1 MIATDNPSGL
11 KPKYLR
17 AAAMTAAQLLRLL
30 GQLRQD
36 AGDIAALR
44 LLVRRFHGLSAFG
57 GAFGLAAVAVIAQ
70 IGEHDCAT
78 ILRTRM
84 APDRAQLEQIRA
96 LVLQLRRV
104 IARQRASDGG
114 RREVLPSPPPPD
126 PEAARAS
133 SPPLPPRRLALAVGL
148 RDVDWAT
155 VASRLALHGFAV
167 QTADTCK
174 QAGRVFAGRLPEA
187 VIAAADLPDGTGCL
201 LAHYVRS
208 LEGGDQPVVVIVQG
222 PGGGC
227 GPEELARCDADAA
240 FETPVSWS
248 AVAETL
254 ADALARRRS
263 APRILYLSQAPD
275 PATAKLLDDAG
286 YRVRCCPDPSRV
298 ARDLSS
304 FDPALV
310 MTDLPRSSATAGD
323 LRRCLLGDKRYAA
336 MPVLR
341 LAPEPMPWRDGS
353 TDGVDRLECSAEPAA
368 LLATVA
374 TRIERC
380 RALKRMFAADL
391 AG

>member
-1 MIATDNPSGL
+1 MISTDHPTGL
-11 KPKYLR
+11 KSKYLR
-17 AAAMTAAQLLRLL
+17 AAAMTVAQLFRLV

-36 AGDIAALR
+36 AGDTAALR

-84 APDRAQLEQIRA
+84 PPDRAQLEQIRA

-104 IARQRASDGG
+104 IARQRASGG
-114 RREVLPSPPPPD
+114 GGLGEVLPVSPD
-126 PEAARAS
+126 ADAARTS
-133 SPPLPPRRLALAVGL
+133 SPPLPPQRLALAVGL
-148 RDVDWAT
+148 RDLDWAT

-174 QAGRVFAGRLPEA
+174 QAGRVFAGGLPDA

-227 GPEELARCDADAA
+227 GPDELARCDADAA

-254 ADALARRRS
+254 ADSLARRRS

-275 PATAKLLDDAG
+275 PATAQLLDDAG

-304 FDPALV
+304 FNPALV
-310 MTDLPRSSATAGD
+310 MTDLPRSSATVGD

-341 LAPEPMPWRDGS
+341 LAPEPMPGRDGAA
-353 TDGVDRLECSAEPAA
+353 GGADRLECSAEPAA
-368 LLATVA
+368 LLAAVA
-374 TRIERC
+374 TRIERT

-391 AG
+391 PG